1 MYKKTN
7 RKILISLAIL
17 CGGLAVASI
26 ATVAAYAGKSRPESK
41 IEKEHLLNEL
51 KGALNQLKQLIA
63 SPEAKNI
70 EKSMEINILNNANV
84 SKDSSIKEIQSKI
97 NQVKY
102 AIDSLNKKIADRNK
116 KEFEKFEQIKND
128 LQTYINRDLNVAIYN
143 EITKKSKNEILKLNS
158 ISQSSKEQEIIDAIS
173 KLYDLKKWILTQ
185 KLLIDDS
192 INEQKR
198 QLKSLIKIANQI
210 LLSNKIVERDL
221 ELKQEISK
229 AEASLSQT
237 NKTASKLFRERI
249 LLHKF
254 INETPLFE
262 EKMLKEK
269 ETKINELKKQS
280 ETIFE
285 HIGKDPNDSEDYHY
299 NYDYNSQFYRNIIT
313 KIDSLNTNEKSL
325 TLNKKIEDISNEI
338 NNLDKSFSK
347 LVSDTLEKFEYEDD
361 LKDHIDVA
369 KDPENWINIQKYIW
383 YIRTISQVKKLNL
396 KSLVDFYSN
405 DQFAKF
411 ICNTIS
417 DFFDYT
423 RAKKDFDFTNSVIAN
438 YVLNKII
445 KIRDFEEFK
454 NLNSYF
460 ADEKNDI
467 WAMQVD
473 QITDEMKTKIFDLL
487 IKDLSNILKK
497 DSFESKLLSA
507 ILLPTI
513 FKKPYENLSKIVKPI
528 IDMIYNKDEYSIEII
543 GWENASQELSNMDI
557 SNIKEAEKKALEIKA
572 KLTQENLKNKLKE
585 FKLVKENLGNLIK
598 KLSEKGIEVEED
610 TEFIYEN
617 SEEDENSTLYEVISS
632 IIRIK
637 KEIRYLEYKLD

>member
-7 RKILISLAIL
+7 RKILISLAVL

-26 ATVAAYAGKSRPESK
+26 ATVSAYAGKSRPESK
-41 IEKEHLLNEL
+41 IEKEHLLNDFKE
-51 KGALNQLKQLIA
+51 ALNQLKQLIA

-84 SKDSSIKEIQSKI
+84 SENSSIKEIQSKI

-128 LQTYINRDLNVAIYN
+128 LQTYINRDLNVVIYN

-173 KLYDLKKWILTQ
+173 KLYDLKKWILAQ
-185 KLLIDDS
+185 KLLIDNS

-198 QLKSLIKIANQI
+198 QLKSLIEIANQI

-221 ELKQEISK
+221 EFKQEISK

-237 NKTASKLFRERI
+237 NKTASELFRERI

-254 INETPLFE
+254 INETLLLE
-262 EKMLKEK
+262 ETMFKEK

-285 HIGKDPNDSEDYHY
+285 HIGKGPNNSIF
-299 NYDYNSQFYRNIIT
+299 NYNSQFYRNIIT

-347 LVSDTLEKFEYEDD
+347 MVSDTLEKFKYEDD

-369 KDPENWINIQKYIW
+369 KDPKNWINIQKYIW

-423 RAKKDFDFTNSVIAN
+423 RAKKDFDFTDSVIAN
-438 YVLNKII
+438 YVLNKVI

-497 DSFESKLLSA
+497 DSSESKLLSA

-513 FKKPYENLSKIVKPI
+513 FKKPYENLSKIIKPI

-543 GWENASQELSNMDI
+543 GWEKASQELSLDI

-610 TEFIYEN
+610 TKFIYEN

-637 KEIRYLEYKLD
+637 KEIRYLKYKLD

>member
-26 ATVAAYAGKSRPESK
+26 ATVAAYAGKSKPESK
-41 IEKEHLLNEL
+41 IEKENLLNEL
-51 KGALNQLKQLIA
+51 KEALNQLKQLIA

-70 EKSMEINILNNANV
+70 EKSMKINILNNANV

-102 AIDSLNKKIADRNK
+102 AINSLNKKIADRNK

-128 LQTYINRDLNVAIYN
+128 LQTYINRDLNVVIYN
-143 EITKKSKNEILKLNS
+143 EITKKSKNEILKLNN

-173 KLYDLKKWILTQ
+173 KLYDLKKWILAQ
-185 KLLIDDS
+185 KLLIDNS

-221 ELKQEISK
+221 EFKQEISK

-237 NKTASKLFRERI
+237 NKTTSELFRERI

-254 INETPLFE
+254 INETLLFE
-262 EKMLKEK
+262 ETMFKEK

-285 HIGKDPNDSEDYHY
+285 HIGKDPNNSIF
-299 NYDYNSQFYRNIIT
+299 DYNSQFYRNIIT

-347 LVSDTLEKFEYEDD
+347 LVSDTLEKYEYEDD

-369 KDPENWINIQKYIW
+369 KDPKNWINIQKYIW

-411 ICNTIS
+411 IRNTIS

-423 RAKKDFDFTNSVIAN
+423 RAKKDFDFTDSVIAN
-438 YVLNKII
+438 YVLNKVI

-513 FKKPYENLSKIVKPI
+513 FKKPYENLSKIIKPI

-543 GWENASQELSNMDI
+543 GWEKASQELSLDI

-610 TEFIYEN
+610 TKLIYEN
-617 SEEDENSTLYEVISS
+617 SEEDENSTLYEVINS
-632 IIRIK
+632 IIKIK

>member
-26 ATVAAYAGKSRPESK
+26 ATVATYAGKSRPESK
-41 IEKEHLLNEL
+41 IEKENLLNEL
-51 KGALNQLKQLIA
+51 KEALNQLKQLIA

-70 EKSMEINILNNANV
+70 EKSMKINILNNANI

-128 LQTYINRDLNVAIYN
+128 LQTYINRDLNVVIYN
-143 EITKKSKNEILKLNS
+143 EITKKSKNEILKLNG
-158 ISQSSKEQEIIDAIS
+158 ISQSSKEQEIIDATS
-173 KLYDLKKWILTQ
+173 KLYDLKKWILAQ
-185 KLLIDDS
+185 KLLIDNP

-221 ELKQEISK
+221 EFKQEISK

-237 NKTASKLFRERI
+237 NKTASELFRERI

-254 INETPLFE
+254 INETLLFE
-262 EKMLKEK
+262 ETMFKER

-285 HIGKDPNDSEDYHY
+285 HIGKDPNNSIF
-299 NYDYNSQFYRNIIT
+299 DYNSQFYRNIIT

-347 LVSDTLEKFEYEDD
+347 LVSDTLEEFEYVDD
-361 LKDHIDVA
+361 LKGHIDVA
-369 KDPENWINIQKYIW
+369 KDPKNWINIQKYIW

-405 DQFAKF
+405 DQFARF

-417 DFFDYT
+417 DLFDYT

-460 ADEKNDI
+460 ADKKNDI

-497 DSFESKLLSA
+497 DSFESKLLRA

-513 FKKPYENLSKIVKPI
+513 FKKTYENLSKIIKPI

-543 GWENASQELSNMDI
+543 GWEKASQELSLDI

-610 TEFIYEN
+610 TKFIYEN
-617 SEEDENSTLYEVISS
+617 SEEDENSTLYEVINS

>member
-26 ATVAAYAGKSRPESK
+26 ATVAAYAGKSKPESK
-41 IEKEHLLNEL
+41 IEKENLLNEL
-51 KGALNQLKQLIA
+51 KEALNQLKQLIA

-70 EKSMEINILNNANV
+70 EKSMKINILNNANV

-128 LQTYINRDLNVAIYN
+128 LQTYINRDLNVVIYN
-143 EITKKSKNEILKLNS
+143 EITKKSKNEILKLNN

-173 KLYDLKKWILTQ
+173 KLYDLKKWILAQ
-185 KLLIDDS
+185 KLLIDNS

-221 ELKQEISK
+221 EFKQEISK

-237 NKTASKLFRERI
+237 NKTTSELFRERI

-254 INETPLFE
+254 INETLLFE
-262 EKMLKEK
+262 ETMFKEK

-285 HIGKDPNDSEDYHY
+285 HIGKDPNNSIF
-299 NYDYNSQFYRNIIT
+299 DYNSQFYRNIIT

-347 LVSDTLEKFEYEDD
+347 MVSDTLEKFEYEDD

-369 KDPENWINIQKYIW
+369 KDPKNWINIQKYIW

-405 DQFAKF
+405 DQFAEF

-438 YVLNKII
+438 YVLNKVI

-513 FKKPYENLSKIVKPI
+513 FKKPYENLSKIIKPI

-543 GWENASQELSNMDI
+543 GWEKASQELSLDI

-610 TEFIYEN
+610 TKLIYEN
-617 SEEDENSTLYEVISS
+617 SEEDENSTLYEVINS
-632 IIRIK
+632 IIKIK

>member
-7 RKILISLAIL
+7 RKILISLAVL

-26 ATVAAYAGKSRPESK
+26 ATVSAYAGKSRPESK
-41 IEKEHLLNEL
+41 IEKEHLLNDFKE
-51 KGALNQLKQLIA
+51 ALNQLKQLIA
-63 SPEAKNI
+63 SLEAKNI

-84 SKDSSIKEIQSKI
+84 SENSSIKEIQSKI

-128 LQTYINRDLNVAIYN
+128 LQTYINRDLNVVIYN

-173 KLYDLKKWILTQ
+173 KLYDLKKWILAQ
-185 KLLIDDS
+185 KLLIDNS

-198 QLKSLIKIANQI
+198 QLKSLIEIANQI

-221 ELKQEISK
+221 EFKQEISK

-237 NKTASKLFRERI
+237 NKTTSELFRERI

-254 INETPLFE
+254 INETLLLE

-285 HIGKDPNDSEDYHY
+285 HIGKDPNNSIFY
-299 NYDYNSQFYRNIIT
+299 YNSQFYRNIIT

-369 KDPENWINIQKYIW
+369 KDPKNWINIQKYIW

-405 DQFAKF
+405 AQFAEF

-438 YVLNKII
+438 YVLNKVI

-513 FKKPYENLSKIVKPI
+513 FKKPYENLSKIIKPI
-528 IDMIYNKDEYSIEII
+528 IDMIYNKDEYSIGII
-543 GWENASQELSNMDI
+543 GWEKASQELSLDI

-610 TEFIYEN
+610 TKFIYEN
-617 SEEDENSTLYEVISS
+617 SEEDENSTLYEVINS

>member
-26 ATVAAYAGKSRPESK
+26 ATVSAYAGKSRPESK
-41 IEKEHLLNEL
+41 IEKEHLLNDFKE
-51 KGALNQLKQLIA
+51 ALNQLKQLIA

-84 SKDSSIKEIQSKI
+84 SENSSIKEIQSKI

-128 LQTYINRDLNVAIYN
+128 LQTYINRDLNVVIYN

-173 KLYDLKKWILTQ
+173 KLYDLKKWILAQ
-185 KLLIDDS
+185 KLLIDNS

-198 QLKSLIKIANQI
+198 QLKSLIEIANQI

-221 ELKQEISK
+221 EFKQEISK

-237 NKTASKLFRERI
+237 NKTASELFRERI

-254 INETPLFE
+254 INETLLLE
-262 EKMLKEK
+262 ETMFKEK

-285 HIGKDPNDSEDYHY
+285 HIGKDPNNSIF
-299 NYDYNSQFYRNIIT
+299 NYNSQFYRNIIT

-347 LVSDTLEKFEYEDD
+347 MVSDTLEKFKYEDD

-369 KDPENWINIQKYIW
+369 KDPKNWINIQKYIW

-423 RAKKDFDFTNSVIAN
+423 RAKKDFYFTDSVIAN
-438 YVLNKII
+438 YVLNKVI

-497 DSFESKLLSA
+497 DSSESKLLSA

-513 FKKPYENLSKIVKPI
+513 FKKTYENLSKIIKPI
-528 IDMIYNKDEYSIEII
+528 IDMIYNKDAYNIEII
-543 GWENASQELSNMDI
+543 GWEKASQELSLDI

-610 TEFIYEN
+610 TKFIYEN
-617 SEEDENSTLYEVISS
+617 SEEDENSTLYEVINS

>member
-1 MYKKTN
+1 M
-7 RKILISLAIL
+7 
-17 CGGLAVASI
+17 
-26 ATVAAYAGKSRPESK
+26 
-41 IEKEHLLNEL
+41 H
-51 KGALNQLKQLIA
+51 Q
-63 SPEAKNI
+63 PEAKNI
-70 EKSMEINILNNANV
+70 EKSTEINILNNANV

-116 KEFEKFEQIKND
+116 KEFEKFKQIKND
-128 LQTYINRDLNVAIYN
+128 LQTYINRDLNVVIYN
-143 EITKKSKNEILKLNS
+143 EITKKSKNEILKLNN

-173 KLYDLKKWILTQ
+173 KLYDLKKWILAQ
-185 KLLIDDS
+185 KLLIDNS

-198 QLKSLIKIANQI
+198 QLKSLIEIANQI

-221 ELKQEISK
+221 EFKQEISK

-237 NKTASKLFRERI
+237 NKTTSELFGERI

-254 INETPLFE
+254 INETLLFE
-262 EKMLKEK
+262 ETMFKEK

-285 HIGKDPNDSEDYHY
+285 HIGKDPNNSIF
-299 NYDYNSQFYRNIIT
+299 NYNSQFYRNIIT
-313 KIDSLNTNEKSL
+313 KIDSLNANEKSL

-347 LVSDTLEKFEYEDD
+347 LVSNTLEKFKYVDD
-361 LKDHIDVA
+361 LKGYIDVA
-369 KDPENWINIQKYIW
+369 KDPKNWINIQKYIW

-423 RAKKDFDFTNSVIAN
+423 RAKKDFDFTDSVIAN
-438 YVLNKII
+438 YVLNKVI

-460 ADEKNDI
+460 TDKKNDI

-513 FKKPYENLSKIVKPI
+513 FKKPYENLSKIIKPI
-528 IDMIYNKDEYSIEII
+528 IDMIYNKDAYNIEII
-543 GWENASQELSNMDI
+543 GWEKASQELSLDI

-610 TEFIYEN
+610 TKFIYEN
-617 SEEDENSTLYEVISS
+617 SEEDENSTLYEVINS

>member
-26 ATVAAYAGKSRPESK
+26 ATVSAYAGKSRPESK
-41 IEKEHLLNEL
+41 IEKEHLLNDFKE
-51 KGALNQLKQLIA
+51 ALNQLKQLIA

-70 EKSMEINILNNANV
+70 EKSMEINILNNTNV
-84 SKDSSIKEIQSKI
+84 SENSSIKEIQSKI

-128 LQTYINRDLNVAIYN
+128 LQTYINRDLNVVIYN

-173 KLYDLKKWILTQ
+173 KLFDLKKWILAQ
-185 KLLIDDS
+185 KLLIDNS

-198 QLKSLIKIANQI
+198 QLKSLIEIANQI

-221 ELKQEISK
+221 EFKQEISK

-237 NKTASKLFRERI
+237 NKTASELFRERI

-254 INETPLFE
+254 INETLLLE

-269 ETKINELKKQS
+269 ETKINEIKKQS
-280 ETIFE
+280 EIIFE
-285 HIGKDPNDSEDYHY
+285 HIGKDPNNSIF
-299 NYDYNSQFYRNIIT
+299 DYNSQFYRNIIT

-347 LVSDTLEKFEYEDD
+347 MVSDTLEKFEYEDD

-369 KDPENWINIQKYIW
+369 KDPKNWINIQKYIW

-405 DQFAKF
+405 DQFAEF

-438 YVLNKII
+438 YVLNKVI

-473 QITDEMKTKIFDLL
+473 QITDKMKTKIFDLL

-513 FKKPYENLSKIVKPI
+513 FKKPYENLSKIIKPI
-528 IDMIYNKDEYSIEII
+528 IDMIYNKDEYSIGII
-543 GWENASQELSNMDI
+543 GWEKASQELSLDI

-610 TEFIYEN
+610 TKFIYEN
-617 SEEDENSTLYEVISS
+617 SEEDENSTLYEVINS

>member
-26 ATVAAYAGKSRPESK
+26 ATVAAYAGKSKPESK
-41 IEKEHLLNEL
+41 IEKEHLLNEF
-51 KGALNQLKQLIA
+51 KEVLNQLKQLIA

-102 AIDSLNKKIADRNK
+102 AIDSLNKKIADWNK
-116 KEFEKFEQIKND
+116 KEFEKFKQIKND

-143 EITKKSKNEILKLNS
+143 EITKKSKNEILKLNN

-173 KLYDLKKWILTQ
+173 KLYDLKKWILAQ
-185 KLLIDDS
+185 KLLIDNP

-221 ELKQEISK
+221 EFKQEISK

-237 NKTASKLFRERI
+237 NKTASELFRERI

-254 INETPLFE
+254 INETLLFE
-262 EKMLKEK
+262 ETMFKEK

-285 HIGKDPNDSEDYHY
+285 HIGKDPNNSIF
-299 NYDYNSQFYRNIIT
+299 DYNSQFYRNIIT

-347 LVSDTLEKFEYEDD
+347 MVSDTLEKFEYVDD

-369 KDPENWINIQKYIW
+369 KDPKNWINIQKYIW

-460 ADEKNDI
+460 EDKKNDI

-513 FKKPYENLSKIVKPI
+513 FKKPYENLSKIIKPI

-585 FKLVKENLGNLIK
+585 FELVKENLGNLIK

-610 TEFIYEN
+610 TKFIYEN

-632 IIRIK
+632 IFRIK

>member
-26 ATVAAYAGKSRPESK
+26 ATVATYAGKSRPESK
-41 IEKEHLLNEL
+41 IEKENLLNEL
-51 KGALNQLKQLIA
+51 KEALNQLKQLIA

-70 EKSMEINILNNANV
+70 EKSMKINILNNANI

-128 LQTYINRDLNVAIYN
+128 LQTYINRDLNVVIYN
-143 EITKKSKNEILKLNS
+143 EITKKSKNEILKLNG
-158 ISQSSKEQEIIDAIS
+158 ISQSSKEQEIIDATS
-173 KLYDLKKWILTQ
+173 KLYDLKKWILAQ
-185 KLLIDDS
+185 KLLIDNP

-221 ELKQEISK
+221 EFKQEISK

-237 NKTASKLFRERI
+237 NKTASELFRERI

-254 INETPLFE
+254 INETLLFE
-262 EKMLKEK
+262 ETMFKER

-285 HIGKDPNDSEDYHY
+285 HIGKDPNNSIF
-299 NYDYNSQFYRNIIT
+299 DYNSQFYRNIIT

-347 LVSDTLEKFEYEDD
+347 LVSDTLEEFEYVDD
-361 LKDHIDVA
+361 LKGHIDVA
-369 KDPENWINIQKYIW
+369 KDPKNWINIQKYIW

-405 DQFAKF
+405 DQFARF

-460 ADEKNDI
+460 ADKKNDI

-497 DSFESKLLSA
+497 DSFESKLLRA

-513 FKKPYENLSKIVKPI
+513 FKKTYENLSKIIKPI

-543 GWENASQELSNMDI
+543 GWEKASQELSLDI

-610 TEFIYEN
+610 TKFIYEN
-617 SEEDENSTLYEVISS
+617 SEEDENSTLYEVINS

>member
-26 ATVAAYAGKSRPESK
+26 ATVSAYAGKSRSESK
-41 IEKEHLLNEL
+41 IEKEHLLNDFKE
-51 KGALNQLKQLIA
+51 ALNQLKQLIA

-70 EKSMEINILNNANV
+70 EKSMEINILNNTNV
-84 SKDSSIKEIQSKI
+84 SENSSIKEIQSKI

-128 LQTYINRDLNVAIYN
+128 LQTYINRDLNVVIYN

-173 KLYDLKKWILTQ
+173 KLYDLKKWILAQ
-185 KLLIDDS
+185 KLLIDNS

-198 QLKSLIKIANQI
+198 QLKSLIEIANQI

-221 ELKQEISK
+221 EFKQEISK

-237 NKTASKLFRERI
+237 NKTTSELFRERI

-254 INETPLFE
+254 INETLLFE
-262 EKMLKEK
+262 ETMFKEK

-285 HIGKDPNDSEDYHY
+285 HIGKDPNNSIF
-299 NYDYNSQFYRNIIT
+299 NYNSQFYRNIIT

-347 LVSDTLEKFEYEDD
+347 MVSDTLEKFEYEDD

-369 KDPENWINIQKYIW
+369 KDPKNWINIQKYIW

-405 DQFAKF
+405 DQFAEF

-423 RAKKDFDFTNSVIAN
+423 RAKKDFDFTDSVIAN
-438 YVLNKII
+438 YVLNKVI

-513 FKKPYENLSKIVKPI
+513 FKKPYENLSKIIKPI

-543 GWENASQELSNMDI
+543 GWEKASQELSLDI

-610 TEFIYEN
+610 TKLIYEN
-617 SEEDENSTLYEVISS
+617 SEEDENSTLYEVINS
-632 IIRIK
+632 IIKIK

>member
-7 RKILISLAIL
+7 RKILISLAVL

-26 ATVAAYAGKSRPESK
+26 ATVSAYAGKSRPESK
-41 IEKEHLLNEL
+41 IEKEHLLNDFKE
-51 KGALNQLKQLIA
+51 ALNQLKQLIA

-84 SKDSSIKEIQSKI
+84 SENSSIKEIQSKI

-128 LQTYINRDLNVAIYN
+128 LQTYINRDLNVVIYN

-173 KLYDLKKWILTQ
+173 KLYDLKKWILAQ
-185 KLLIDDS
+185 KLLIDNS

-198 QLKSLIKIANQI
+198 QLKSLIEIANQI

-221 ELKQEISK
+221 EFKQEISK

-237 NKTASKLFRERI
+237 NKTASELFRERI

-254 INETPLFE
+254 INETLLLE
-262 EKMLKEK
+262 ETMFKEK

-285 HIGKDPNDSEDYHY
+285 HIGKDPNNSIF
-299 NYDYNSQFYRNIIT
+299 DYNSQFYRNIIT

-369 KDPENWINIQKYIW
+369 KDPKNWINIQKYIW

-411 ICNTIS
+411 IRNTIS

-423 RAKKDFDFTNSVIAN
+423 RAKKDFDFTDSVIAN
-438 YVLNKII
+438 YVLNKVI

-513 FKKPYENLSKIVKPI
+513 FKKPYENLSKIIKPI

-543 GWENASQELSNMDI
+543 GWEKASQELSLDI

-610 TEFIYEN
+610 TKLIYEN
-617 SEEDENSTLYEVISS
+617 SEEDENSTLYEVINS
-632 IIRIK
+632 IIKIK

>member
-26 ATVAAYAGKSRPESK
+26 ATVSAYAGKSRPESK
-41 IEKEHLLNEL
+41 IEKENLLNEL
-51 KGALNQLKQLIA
+51 KEALNQLKQLIA

-128 LQTYINRDLNVAIYN
+128 LQTYINRDLNVVIYN
-143 EITKKSKNEILKLNS
+143 EITKKSKNEILKLNG

-173 KLYDLKKWILTQ
+173 KLFDLKKWILAQ
-185 KLLIDDS
+185 KLLIDNS

-198 QLKSLIKIANQI
+198 QLKSLIEIANQI

-221 ELKQEISK
+221 EFKQEISK

-237 NKTASKLFRERI
+237 NKTASELFRERI

-254 INETPLFE
+254 INETLLLE

-269 ETKINELKKQS
+269 ETKINEIKKQS
-280 ETIFE
+280 EIIFE
-285 HIGKDPNDSEDYHY
+285 HIGKDPNNSIF
-299 NYDYNSQFYRNIIT
+299 DYNSQFYRNIIT
-313 KIDSLNTNEKSL
+313 KIDNLNTNEKSL

-347 LVSDTLEKFEYEDD
+347 MVSDTLEKFEYEDD

-369 KDPENWINIQKYIW
+369 KDPKNWINIQKYIW

-405 DQFAKF
+405 DQFAEF

-438 YVLNKII
+438 YVLNKVI

-513 FKKPYENLSKIVKPI
+513 FKKPYENLSKIIKPI

-543 GWENASQELSNMDI
+543 GWEKASQELSLDI

-610 TEFIYEN
+610 TKFIYEN
-617 SEEDENSTLYEVISS
+617 SEEDENSTLYEVINS

>member
-26 ATVAAYAGKSRPESK
+26 ATVAAYACKSRSESK
-41 IEKEHLLNEL
+41 IEKENLLNEL
-51 KGALNQLKQLIA
+51 KEALNQLKQSIA

-84 SKDSSIKEIQSKI
+84 SKESSIKEIQSKI

-102 AIDSLNKKIADRNK
+102 AIDSLNKKIADRNN

-128 LQTYINRDLNVAIYN
+128 LQTYINRDLNVVIYN
-143 EITKKSKNEILKLNS
+143 EITKKSKNEISKLNN
-158 ISQSSKEQEIIDAIS
+158 ISQSSKEQEIIGAIS
-173 KLYDLKKWILTQ
+173 KLYDLKKWILAQ
-185 KLLIDDS
+185 KLLIDNP

-221 ELKQEISK
+221 EFKQEISK

-237 NKTASKLFRERI
+237 NKTASELFRERI

-254 INETPLFE
+254 INETLLFE
-262 EKMLKEK
+262 ETMFKEK

-285 HIGKDPNDSEDYHY
+285 HIGKDPNNSIF
-299 NYDYNSQFYRNIIT
+299 DYNSQFYRNIIT

-347 LVSDTLEKFEYEDD
+347 LVSDTLEEFEYEDD

-369 KDPENWINIQKYIW
+369 KDPKNWINIQKYIW

-460 ADEKNDI
+460 ADKKNDI

-528 IDMIYNKDEYSIEII
+528 IDMIHNKDEYSIEII
-543 GWENASQELSNMDI
+543 GWENASQELNLDI

-598 KLSEKGIEVEED
+598 KASEKDIEVEED
-610 TEFIYEN
+610 TKFIYEN

-637 KEIRYLEYKLD
+637 KEIRYLKYKLD

>member
-7 RKILISLAIL
+7 RKILISLAVL

-26 ATVAAYAGKSRPESK
+26 ATVSAYAGKSRPESK
-41 IEKEHLLNEL
+41 IEKEHLLNDFKE
-51 KGALNQLKQLIA
+51 ALNQLKQLIA

-84 SKDSSIKEIQSKI
+84 SENSSIKEIQSKI

-128 LQTYINRDLNVAIYN
+128 LQTYINRDLNVVIYN

-173 KLYDLKKWILTQ
+173 KLYDLKKLILAQ
-185 KLLIDDS
+185 KLLIDNS

-198 QLKSLIKIANQI
+198 QLKSLIEIANQI

-221 ELKQEISK
+221 EFKQEISK

-237 NKTASKLFRERI
+237 NKTASELFRERI

-254 INETPLFE
+254 INETLLLE
-262 EKMLKEK
+262 ETMFKEK

-285 HIGKDPNDSEDYHY
+285 HIGKDPNNSIF
-299 NYDYNSQFYRNIIT
+299 NYNSQFYRNIIT

-347 LVSDTLEKFEYEDD
+347 MVSDTLEKFKYEDD

-369 KDPENWINIQKYIW
+369 KDPKNWINIQKYIW

-423 RAKKDFDFTNSVIAN
+423 RAKKDFDFTDSVIAN
-438 YVLNKII
+438 YVLNKVI

-497 DSFESKLLSA
+497 DSSESKLLSA

-513 FKKPYENLSKIVKPI
+513 FKKTYENLSKIIKPI
-528 IDMIYNKDEYSIEII
+528 IDMIYNKDAYNIEII
-543 GWENASQELSNMDI
+543 GWEKASQELSLDI

-610 TEFIYEN
+610 TKFIYEN